1 MLHVARSKAPPYP
14 KTGVYF
20 RHTMQPTSPFPCLAC
35 LLLTATSLP
44 TALRAA
50 QETELKDDTGKTI
63 IRYLV
68 EAPPNIAPPGTTD
81 PARQVGL
88 FLCFPEH
95 DTPTGADLFPVRQSL
110 WRQGITDGYVLL
122 AGAPQGRKFGPA
134 DHEPIE
140 KLIAWAKKT
149 YPINSRRIYMYGK
162 GEGGKI
168 SAEFTVTHSHL
179 VTAAITYSW
188 GWWLMPSELQEPL
201 DPLNSA
207 PEIYMNLGLRDL
219 AHHITTVRDAYTRV
233 KAKGYHV
240 IYREFEEMGAR
251 SYYPPSNDDAI
262 AWATRLR
269 NKTIAPSPEE
279 LKLLQPP
286 AAAAS
291 TGGFFPALALV
302 GGAPVGVVLQKLF
315 DSQDANLRATAAET
329 CSHGLFGEATVAALA
344 KKVADP
350 SPKVRQAAIR
360 ALGVNANWRSP
371 AAQQALIQLATDKG
385 ADPSD
390 RLSAVDALG
399 QAVKLQVKGVR
410 QDPPMFQALVS
421 LAGDK
426 DEPVRSTAS
435 VILAPLY
442 QPGDG
447 NPPRRAPAGGWQQ
460 WLDEI
465 TAKEAGY
472 LKDYEVCAGG
482 KSSQEAKEP
491 VDLFCLGGAS
501 LLRRD
506 PVSAFQ
512 YTLQAAER
520 GYVPAQA
527 AVGMLYAN
535 GKGVQQNYAEA
546 GKWWVKAAEGGHLLA
561 ANHASMLYRNGEGV
575 SRDATVSNKWAKFVA
590 DRTSNTTR

>member
-1 MLHVARSKAPPYP
+1 
-14 KTGVYF
+14 
-20 RHTMQPTSPFPCLAC
+20 MQPKSSLPWLAC
-35 LLLTATSLP
+35 FLLTAGS
-44 TALRAA
+44 LRAA
-50 QETELKDDTGKTI
+50 EETELKDDTGKTI
-63 IRYLV
+63 IRYVV
-68 EAPPNIAPPGTTD
+68 EVPPGIAPAGTTD

-110 WRQGITDGYVLL
+110 WRQGLSNDYVLL

-134 DHEPIE
+134 DHQPIE
-140 KLIAWAKKT
+140 KLIAWATKS
-149 YPINSRRIYMYGK
+149 YPINPRRIYMYGK

-168 SAEFTVTHSHL
+168 SAEFAATHPHL
-179 VTAAITYSW
+179 ITAAITYSW
-188 GWWLMPSELQEPL
+188 GWWLMPSELKEPL

-240 IYREFEEMGAR
+240 IYREFEDMGAR
-251 SYYPPSNDDAI
+251 SYYPRSNDDAI

-269 NKTIAPSPEE
+269 NKNLAPSAEE
-279 LKLLQPP
+279 LKLLQTPIG
-286 AAAAS
+286 S

-302 GGAPVGVVLQKLF
+302 GGAPAGAVLQKLF
-315 DSQDANLRATAAET
+315 DSKNVEIRAAAAET

-344 KKVADP
+344 KRLADP
-350 SPKVRQAAIR
+350 AAKVRQAAIR
-360 ALGVNANWRSP
+360 ALALNANWRSP
-371 AAQQALIQLATDKG
+371 AAQQALIRLATDKA
-385 ADPSD
+385 ADAGD

-421 LAGDK
+421 LLADK

-435 VILAPLY
+435 VILAPIY

-447 NPPRRAPAGGWQQ
+447 TPPRKAPAGGWQQ

-465 TAKEAGY
+465 AAKEAGY
-472 LKDYEVCAGG
+472 LKDYEVCGAG
-482 KSSQEAKEP
+482 KSGHEAKEP
-491 VDLFCLGGAS
+491 VDLFCQGGA
-501 LLRRD
+501 LLPKD

-512 YTLQAAER
+512 YTLQAAEQ

-561 ANHASMLYRNGEGV
+561 ANSASMLYRNGEGV
-575 SRDATVSNKWAKFVA
+575 PRDATVANKWAKVVA
-590 DRTSNTTR
+590 ERSSQ

>member
-1 MLHVARSKAPPYP
+1 MR
-14 KTGVYF
+14 
-20 RHTMQPTSPFPCLAC
+20 PTFSVPWLTC
-35 LLLTATSLP
+35 LLVTAAPL
-44 TALRAA
+44 LRAA
-50 QETELKDDTGKTI
+50 AETELKDDTGKTI
-63 IRYLV
+63 IRYV
-68 EAPPNIAPPGTTD
+68 AEVPPGIAPAGTTD
-81 PARQVGL
+81 PARQAGL

-110 WRQGITDGYVLL
+110 WRQGLSDGYVLL

-140 KLIAWAKKT
+140 KLIAWARKT
-149 YPINSRRIYMYGK
+149 YPINPRRIYMYGK

-168 SAEFTVTHSHL
+168 SAEFTVTHPHL

-188 GWWLMPSELQEPL
+188 GWWLMPSELTEPL
-201 DPLNSA
+201 DPLNRA

-219 AHHITTVRDAYTRV
+219 AHHVTTVRDAYTRV

-240 IYREFEEMGAR
+240 IYREFEDMGAR

-269 NKTIAPSPEE
+269 NKNLAPSPQEW
-279 LKLLQPP
+279 KLLQPP
-286 AAAAS
+286 TAS
-291 TGGFFPALALV
+291 AGGLFPALALV
-302 GGAPVGVVLQKLF
+302 GGAPAGAVLQKLF
-315 DSQDANLRATAAET
+315 DSPDTNLRAAAAET

-344 KKVADP
+344 KRVADR

-360 ALGVNANWRSP
+360 ALGINANWRSP
-371 AAQQALIQLATDKG
+371 AAQQALIQLATDLG

-390 RLSAVDALG
+390 RLRAVDALG
-399 QAVKLQVKGVR
+399 QAVKLQVQGVR

-421 LAGDK
+421 LLGDK

-447 NPPRRAPAGGWQQ
+447 TPPRKAPAGGWPQ
-460 WLDEI
+460 WLDEMA
-465 TAKEAGY
+465 AKEAGDF
-472 LKDYEVCAGG
+472 KDYEVCGAG
-482 KSSQEAKEP
+482 KSGQEAKEP
-491 VDLFCLGGAS
+491 VDLFCQGGAS
-501 LLRRD
+501 LLRKD
-506 PVSAFQ
+506 PVAAFQ
-512 YTLQAAER
+512 YTLQAAEQ

-561 ANHASMLYRNGEGV
+561 ANHVAILYRNGEGV
-575 SRDATVSNKWAKFVA
+575 PRDPTVSNKWAKFVT
-590 DRTSNTTR
+590 DRNSNTTR

>member
-1 MLHVARSKAPPYP
+1 
-14 KTGVYF
+14 
-20 RHTMQPTSPFPCLAC
+20 MQPKSSLPWLAC
-35 LLLTATSLP
+35 FVLAAGS
-44 TALRAA
+44 LRAA
-50 QETELKDDTGKTI
+50 EEAELKDDTGKTI
-63 IRYLV
+63 IRYVV
-68 EAPPNIAPPGTTD
+68 EVPPGIAPAGTTD

-110 WRQGITDGYVLL
+110 WRQGLSNDYVLL
-122 AGAPQGRKFGPA
+122 AGGPQARKFGPA
-134 DHEPIE
+134 DHQPIE

-149 YPINSRRIYMYGK
+149 YPINPRRIYMYGK

-168 SAEFTVTHSHL
+168 SAEFTVTHPNL

-188 GWWLMPSELQEPL
+188 GWWLMPSELKEPL

-240 IYREFEEMGAR
+240 IYREFEDMGAR

-269 NKTIAPSPEE
+269 NKNLAPSAEE
-279 LKLLQPP
+279 LKLLQTPLG
-286 AAAAS
+286 S

-302 GGAPVGVVLQKLF
+302 GGAPAGAVLQKLF
-315 DSQDANLRATAAET
+315 NSKNVELRAAAAET

-344 KKVADP
+344 KRLADP
-350 SPKVRQAAIR
+350 AAKVRQAAIR
-360 ALGVNANWRSP
+360 ALAVHANWRSP
-371 AAQQALIQLATDKG
+371 AAQQALIQLATDKS
-385 ADPSD
+385 ADAGD

-421 LAGDK
+421 LLADK
-426 DEPVRSTAS
+426 DEPVRSTAA

-447 NPPRRAPAGGWQQ
+447 TPSRKAPAGGWQQ

-465 TAKEAGY
+465 AAKEAGY
-472 LKDYEVCAGG
+472 LRDYEVCGAG
-482 KSSQEAKEP
+482 KSSQEAKEL
-491 VDLFCLGGAS
+491 VDLFCQGGA
-501 LLRRD
+501 LLRKD
-506 PVSAFQ
+506 PVSGFQ
-512 YTLQAAER
+512 YTLQAAEQ

-527 AVGMLYAN
+527 ALGMLYAN

-561 ANHASMLYRNGEGV
+561 ASSASMLYRNGEGV
-575 SRDATVSNKWAKFVA
+575 PRDATVANKWAKVVA
-590 DRTSNTTR
+590 ERSSNAAR